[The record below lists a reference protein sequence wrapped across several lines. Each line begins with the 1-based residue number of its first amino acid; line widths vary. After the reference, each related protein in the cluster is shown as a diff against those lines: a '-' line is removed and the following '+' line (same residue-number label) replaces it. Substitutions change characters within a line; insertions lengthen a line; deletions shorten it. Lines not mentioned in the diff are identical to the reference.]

1 MVLGV
6 RKLVWAQ
13 PGGSSAHLTRGHLA
27 AISPKWGW
35 GVKNGLSH
43 CSRHRC
49 WLVEGLW
56 VSRSQ
61 PQLLRTVGG
70 WFPKATGRRGRLNS
84 QSFSRFCLCCIC
96 CPISESKS
104 HGPSSESVWEGTPPG
119 CGYREGTLAP
129 LGAMTVTVYP
139 QEGSQSEMESNTQT
153 SVGCKPCESESMCAH
168 TEGRKTRG

>member
-1 MVLGV
+1 MLAGGGAVGV
-6 RKLVWAQ
+6 QKPA
-13 PGGSSAHLTRGHLA
+13 SA
-27 AISPKWGW
+27 SP
-35 GVKNGLSH
+35 N
-43 CSRHRC
+43 
-49 WLVEGLW
+49 
-56 VSRSQ
+56 
-61 PQLLRTVGG
+61 GG

-84 QSFSRFCLCCIC
+84 QSFSRLCLCCIC

-153 SVGCKPCESESMCAH
+153 SVGCKPYESESMCAH